1 MDDKKAVEEALEKI
15 DLLDAHLDLDLKT
28 NITHLEED
36 MGEITHWDTLAQW
49 VILPQKSLTVYFAS
63 FICPKRRMSS
73 TFHQLVSMAI
83 PVVEFLRRDTK
94 SKKNWLKIDRSCMK
108 LLNFENW
115 SSGELSK
122 TVHHFRKK

>member
-1 MDDKKAVEEALEKI
+1 VDDKKAVEEALEKI

-63 FICPKRRMSS
+63 FICPERFMSS
-73 TFHQLVSMAI
+73 TFHQLVSVAI
-83 PVVEFLRRDTK
+83 LGLEFLCWDTK
-94 SKKNWLKIDRSCMK
+94 SKRFLAKN
-108 LLNFENW
+108 
-115 SSGELSK
+115 
-122 TVHHFRKK
+122 

>member
-49 VILPQKSLTVYFAS
+49 VILPQKSLTVYFVS
-63 FICPKRRMSS
+63 FICN
-73 TFHQLVSMAI
+73 
-83 PVVEFLRRDTK
+83 VVYLSWKVYFL
-94 SKKNWLKIDRSCMK
+94 NI
-108 LLNFENW
+108 
-115 SSGELSK
+115 SSGSQYGN
-122 TVHHFRKK
+122 TNSGVFT